1 MISSARHA
9 LDIILCFPFLK
20 SRHPLSRF
28 PHVLRPSFPIS
39 SSSQRPTP
47 FSSLIV
53 SSAADM
59 GSLSDHLPPLHYP
72 LARRDY
78 SVVDDYHGV
87 LVSDPYRWLEN
98 PDSEETKAFVE
109 AQAALTDSVLA
120 ECGERERLREQITKL
135 FDHPRYETPFKRGG
149 KYFYFHNSGLQAQS
163 VLYVQ
168 SDLDSEAEVLLDPNV
183 LSEDGTV
190 ALSNVS
196 ISRDGKYLAYGLS
209 LSGSDWVTI
218 KVMRIADKMPE
229 PDTISWVKFSS
240 ISWTHD
246 GNGFFYGRYPAP
258 KEGDDVDAG
267 TETDINL
274 NHQLCYHFLGTDQS
288 EDVLCW
294 KDPENPKFTLGT
306 SVTEDGK
313 MELQNTPM
321 TVQLGQGA
329 RIQLAN
335 AVINTGS
342 SGATIQFGSVDFPAV
357 VARTAAT
364 SAYGTDFERP
374 ARRPHSAET
383 SARSAHLSAPR
394 VTVTQEPR
402 RRISVFER
410 ISQPKAPATKRIVT
424 GGRISVVTANT
435 TTLPTGS
442 PASGNNNVETSSSG
456 GRLTRRQRRKR
467 NAELRAQQQFST
479 HPSNVPAQ
487 ELEAAIPTQN
497 GFSNLKWVKR
507 NSSTGELKKSFWEQ
521 RREVPTP
528 PKKKEPESLS
538 ARIYRVLKTVKERG
552 LTKRKIQRPLR
563 VETRRAPPKE
573 RLSVTTRIRERRY
586 TPRGEHRGVTPERRV
601 QGSTAER
608 SRWKGKQIWR
618 PMPHRDEER
627 KEREIDLGVTSGV
640 ASRRSAPNSRDR
652 RRWVQKKTHDDAC
665 YNCRHLGESSRGS
678 RRSPTPP
685 KEEVNFDRSPRVEE
699 ILLPNKEPEIQWRR
713 RSEIRLLGEG
723 KNMEEN
729 MKEEY
734 LKDEDYMEDEQ
745 EEMNDT
751 INMEVVYMVRHVEVE
766 YDDGEDDGDWQPHP
780 QQEYQH
786 QHEAGSIADGGN
798 RSQGEQEADEVEEN
812 HSDDENITLA
822 NIRRQMRRQMRAKDR
837 EISQLNEKMTEM
849 MAQMTA
855 MMRMMQRTAV
865 AGAIPNPPADPP
877 NLRMPQ
883 VSGVRGARRGEADS
897 TFFSRTDK
905 GKQVVYNLDK
915 GKQPMQHEEK
925 PKQGGG
931 ERPRQN
937 MGTGDRTFPSLKDKM
952 NKEYSFK
959 RESVAKLFRQESTR
973 VVTSSSVPPID
984 DRKNDKKPVQEE
996 KWETAVSKKTAKML
1010 KQLEGVPGVKW
1021 KSPTEPVLNLK
1032 GLSNVQASTSK
1043 QHLSQASSSKP
1054 GKSKFFKKKTKLKK
1068 PKEKKTVTQKV
1079 IDSLD
1084 EYYQTVRQ
1092 PIKLADFMSEL
1103 KIGETEEDGDT
1114 DFLPTEVC
1122 RVISVAPGTSIN
1134 EKYVKKEAP
1143 EACMMV
1149 LPMDCSSEEDLYF
1162 PEEGESDPDIASQME
1177 HVNLGGSDTDEN
1189 DVTPTKSQRVSRS
1202 KTKGRKEVE
1211 YSNDDYDY
1219 DSIYTNT
1226 VHGVFSRRIDN
1237 LSISDSVLVVTRI
1250 PLQYFKEIIPRKV
1263 HDVEELT
1270 TFYVPPLR
1278 KASGPASL
1286 FYSIGRLDED
1296 VNRDWFCNPVDSGE
1310 LVPTRFP
1317 RYNTRNIQR
1326 MLRKRGK
1333 IRSSKQQVHLC
1344 LSLWYRTVYEDA
1356 QYFIPK
1362 KLRPS
1367 SSLEVKAPNLK
1378 VVQRPKQRAEGK
1390 PVGRKKAMPTLPKP
1404 VIIPKERKHVPHLG
1418 SDTDEND
1425 VTPTKSQRVSRSKTK
1440 GRKEV
1445 EYSND
1450 DYDYDSIYTNT
1461 VHGVFSRRIDNLSIS
1476 DSVLVVTRIPLQ
1488 YFKEIIPR
1496 KYVTLAISEGC
1507 DPVNKLYYCDLST
1520 LSGGLHVLK
1529 GSKDMLPF
1537 VKLVDNFEASYD
1549 VVANNDTE
1557 FTFLTNKES
1566 PRYKLVRVDLNK
1578 PEIWSDVLPE
1588 DQNDVLESAY
1598 AVNGNQLLVCYLSDV
1613 KYILQIR
1620 DLKTGQLLH
1629 NLPIDI
1635 GTVTGI
1641 SGKRKDAEIFI
1652 GFTSFLTPGIIY
1664 KCNLSS
1670 EAPEMKVFREVS
1682 VPGFNRDDFYAEQV
1696 FVSSKDGTKI
1706 PMFIVS
1712 RKDIILDGSHPTLLY
1727 GYGGFNISLTPT
1739 FSVGRIVLAR
1749 NLGFVFCIVNI
1760 RGGGEYGEEWH
1771 KSGSLSKKQNCFD
1784 DFIAASEFLIST
1796 GYTNSGRLCIEGGSN
1811 GGLLIAACIN
1821 QRPDLFGCA
1830 IAHVG
1835 VMDMLRFHKFTIGH
1849 AWTSDYGCSDK
1860 KDEFQWL
1867 FKYSPLHNVK
1877 RPWEKSSDSSS
1888 QYPPTMLLTADHDDR
1903 VVPLHSLKLLA
1914 TMQYILCTSLENS
1927 PQKNPIIARIDRK
1940 AGHGAGRP
1948 TQKMI
1953 DEAADRYGFAA
1964 KMMGVSWND

>member
-1 MISSARHA
+1 MYQTLITN
-9 LDIILCFPFLK
+9 PY
-20 SRHPLSRF
+20 LS
-28 PHVLRPSFPIS
+28 
-39 SSSQRPTP
+39 
-47 FSSLIV
+47 
-53 SSAADM
+53 
-59 GSLSDHLPPLHYP
+59 
-72 LARRDY
+72 
-78 SVVDDYHGV
+78 
-87 LVSDPYRWLEN
+87 
-98 PDSEETKAFVE
+98 FV
-109 AQAALTDSVLA
+109 Q
-120 ECGERERLREQITKL
+120 
-135 FDHPRYETPFKRGG
+135 
-149 KYFYFHNSGLQAQS
+149 
-163 VLYVQ
+163 
-168 SDLDSEAEVLLDPNV
+168 
-183 LSEDGTV
+183 
-190 ALSNVS
+190 
-196 ISRDGKYLAYGLS
+196 
-209 LSGSDWVTI
+209 
-218 KVMRIADKMPE
+218 
-229 PDTISWVKFSS
+229 
-240 ISWTHD
+240 
-246 GNGFFYGRYPAP
+246 
-258 KEGDDVDAG
+258 
-267 TETDINL
+267 
-274 NHQLCYHFLGTDQS
+274 
-288 EDVLCW
+288 
-294 KDPENPKFTLGT
+294 
-306 SVTEDGK
+306 

-383 SARSAHLSAPR
+383 SARSAHLSASR

-410 ISQPKAPATKRIVT
+410 ISQPEAPATKRIVT
-424 GGRISVVTANT
+424 GGRISVMTANT

-487 ELEAAIPTQN
+487 ELEATIPTQN
-497 GFSNLKWVKR
+497 GFLNLKWVKR

-618 PMPHRDEER
+618 PRPHRDEER
-627 KEREIDLGVTSGV
+627 KEREIDLCVTSGV

-685 KEEVNFDRSPRVEE
+685 KKEVNFDRSPRVEE

-723 KNMEEN
+723 ENMEEN

-786 QHEAGSIADGGN
+786 QHEAGSIVDGGN

-883 VSGVRGARRGEADS
+883 VSGVRGTPEGGHETHNVTRQPTPQNIAS
-897 TFFSRTDK
+897 TSEP
-905 GKQVVYNLDK
+905 GKQVVYNVDK
-915 GKQPMQHEEK
+915 GKQPMQYEEK
-925 PKQGGG
+925 PKQVYNPNPQPKLILGGNDKPQNFQGGG

-959 RESVAKLFRQESTR
+959 RESVAKLFRQT
-973 VVTSSSVPPID
+973 VKAVTSSSVPPID
-984 DRKNDKKPVQEE
+984 DIKNDKKPVQEE

-1032 GLSNVQASTSK
+1032 GLPNVHASTSK
-1043 QHLSQASSSKP
+1043 QHLSQASSSKL
-1054 GKSKFFKKKTKLKK
+1054 GKPKFFKKKTKLKK

-1103 KIGETEEDGDT
+1103 KIGETKEDGDANP
-1114 DFLPTEVC
+1114 LPTEVC
-1122 RVISVAPGTSIN
+1122 RVISAVPSTPVS

-1162 PEEGESDPDIASQME
+1162 PEGDESDPDIASQME
-1177 HVNLGGSDTDEN
+1177 HV
-1189 DVTPTKSQRVSRS
+1189 
-1202 KTKGRKEVE
+1202 
-1211 YSNDDYDY
+1211 
-1219 DSIYTNT
+1219 
-1226 VHGVFSRRIDN
+1226 
-1237 LSISDSVLVVTRI
+1237 
-1250 PLQYFKEIIPRKV
+1250 
-1263 HDVEELT
+1263 
-1270 TFYVPPLR
+1270 
-1278 KASGPASL
+1278 
-1286 FYSIGRLDED
+1286 
-1296 VNRDWFCNPVDSGE
+1296 
-1310 LVPTRFP
+1310 
-1317 RYNTRNIQR
+1317 
-1326 MLRKRGK
+1326 
-1333 IRSSKQQVHLC
+1333 
-1344 LSLWYRTVYEDA
+1344 
-1356 QYFIPK
+1356 
-1362 KLRPS
+1362 
-1367 SSLEVKAPNLK
+1367 
-1378 VVQRPKQRAEGK
+1378 
-1390 PVGRKKAMPTLPKP
+1390 
-1404 VIIPKERKHVPHLG
+1404 
-1418 SDTDEND
+1418 
-1425 VTPTKSQRVSRSKTK
+1425 
-1440 GRKEV
+1440 
-1445 EYSND
+1445 
-1450 DYDYDSIYTNT
+1450 
-1461 VHGVFSRRIDNLSIS
+1461 
-1476 DSVLVVTRIPLQ
+1476 
-1488 YFKEIIPR
+1488 
-1496 KYVTLAISEGC
+1496 
-1507 DPVNKLYYCDLST
+1507 
-1520 LSGGLHVLK
+1520 
-1529 GSKDMLPF
+1529 
-1537 VKLVDNFEASYD
+1537 
-1549 VVANNDTE
+1549 
-1557 FTFLTNKES
+1557 
-1566 PRYKLVRVDLNK
+1566 
-1578 PEIWSDVLPE
+1578 
-1588 DQNDVLESAY
+1588 
-1598 AVNGNQLLVCYLSDV
+1598 
-1613 KYILQIR
+1613 ILQISSR
-1620 DLKTGQLLH
+1620 HHFPQHIKILKSKKKIFYDYKFEQIEPEQL
-1629 NLPIDI
+1629 
-1635 GTVTGI
+1635 
-1641 SGKRKDAEIFI
+1641 EIFQQ
-1652 GFTSFLTPGIIY
+1652 P
-1664 KCNLSS
+1664 
-1670 EAPEMKVFREVS
+1670 
-1682 VPGFNRDDFYAEQV
+1682 
-1696 FVSSKDGTKI
+1696 
-1706 PMFIVS
+1706 
-1712 RKDIILDGSHPTLLY
+1712 
-1727 GYGGFNISLTPT
+1727 
-1739 FSVGRIVLAR
+1739 
-1749 NLGFVFCIVNI
+1749 
-1760 RGGGEYGEEWH
+1760 
-1771 KSGSLSKKQNCFD
+1771 
-1784 DFIAASEFLIST
+1784 
-1796 GYTNSGRLCIEGGSN
+1796 
-1811 GGLLIAACIN
+1811 
-1821 QRPDLFGCA
+1821 
-1830 IAHVG
+1830 
-1835 VMDMLRFHKFTIGH
+1835 
-1849 AWTSDYGCSDK
+1849 
-1860 KDEFQWL
+1860 
-1867 FKYSPLHNVK
+1867 
-1877 RPWEKSSDSSS
+1877 
-1888 QYPPTMLLTADHDDR
+1888 
-1903 VVPLHSLKLLA
+1903 
-1914 TMQYILCTSLENS
+1914 
-1927 PQKNPIIARIDRK
+1927 K
-1940 AGHGAGRP
+1940 A
-1948 TQKMI
+1948 
-1953 DEAADRYGFAA
+1953 
-1964 KMMGVSWND
+1964 

>member
-1 MISSARHA
+1 MYQTLITN
-9 LDIILCFPFLK
+9 PY
-20 SRHPLSRF
+20 LS
-28 PHVLRPSFPIS
+28 
-39 SSSQRPTP
+39 
-47 FSSLIV
+47 
-53 SSAADM
+53 
-59 GSLSDHLPPLHYP
+59 
-72 LARRDY
+72 
-78 SVVDDYHGV
+78 
-87 LVSDPYRWLEN
+87 
-98 PDSEETKAFVE
+98 FV
-109 AQAALTDSVLA
+109 Q
-120 ECGERERLREQITKL
+120 
-135 FDHPRYETPFKRGG
+135 
-149 KYFYFHNSGLQAQS
+149 
-163 VLYVQ
+163 
-168 SDLDSEAEVLLDPNV
+168 
-183 LSEDGTV
+183 
-190 ALSNVS
+190 
-196 ISRDGKYLAYGLS
+196 
-209 LSGSDWVTI
+209 
-218 KVMRIADKMPE
+218 
-229 PDTISWVKFSS
+229 
-240 ISWTHD
+240 
-246 GNGFFYGRYPAP
+246 
-258 KEGDDVDAG
+258 
-267 TETDINL
+267 
-274 NHQLCYHFLGTDQS
+274 
-288 EDVLCW
+288 
-294 KDPENPKFTLGT
+294 
-306 SVTEDGK
+306 

-364 SAYGTDFERP
+364 SAYGTDFESP

-410 ISQPKAPATKRIVT
+410 ISQPEAPATKRIVI

-435 TTLPTGS
+435 TTLPTRS

-479 HPSNVPAQ
+479 HPSNVLAQ
-487 ELEAAIPTQN
+487 ELEVTIPTQN

-521 RREVPTP
+521 QREVPTP

-586 TPRGEHRGVTPERRV
+586 TPRGEHRGVTPERRA

-618 PMPHRDEER
+618 PRPHRDEER

-713 RSEIRLLGEG
+713 RSEIRLLREGE
-723 KNMEEN
+723 NMEEN

-751 INMEVVYMVRHVEVE
+751 INMEVVYMVRHVEFE

-822 NIRRQMRRQMRAKDR
+822 NIRRQMRRQMRAKDQ

-883 VSGVRGARRGEADS
+883 VSGVRGTPEGGHE
-897 TFFSRTDK
+897 THN
-905 GKQVVYNLDK
+905 Y
-915 GKQPMQHEEK
+915 EEK
-925 PKQGGG
+925 PKQVYNPNPQPKLILGGNDKPRNFQGGG

-937 MGTGDRTFPSLKDKM
+937 MGTGDRT
-952 NKEYSFK
+952 
-959 RESVAKLFRQESTR
+959 
-973 VVTSSSVPPID
+973 
-984 DRKNDKKPVQEE
+984 KNDKKPVQEE

-1032 GLSNVQASTSK
+1032 GLPNVQASTSK

-1122 RVISVAPGTSIN
+1122 RIISVAPGTSIN

-1149 LPMDCSSEEDLYF
+1149 LPMDCSSEDLYF

-1177 HVNLGGSDTDEN
+1177 HVNLGEASSAICFDSPNSRKPLLPPTPPLCRTPASHLFFPVATTSSLP
-1189 DVTPTKSQRVSRS
+1189 VTNSPTSPSPTTS
-1202 KTKGRKEVE
+1202 PP
-1211 YSNDDYDY
+1211 D
-1219 DSIYTNT
+1219 
-1226 VHGVFSRRIDN
+1226 FSRKAFDCPPN
-1237 LSISDSVLVVTRI
+1237 SSTPD
-1250 PLQYFKEIIPRKV
+1250 PPRQALRFQK
-1263 HDVEELT
+1263 
-1270 TFYVPPLR
+1270 LR
-1278 KASGPASL
+1278 KPDHRSQPA
-1286 FYSIGRLDED
+1286 
-1296 VNRDWFCNPVDSGE
+1296 
-1310 LVPTRFP
+1310 
-1317 RYNTRNIQR
+1317 
-1326 MLRKRGK
+1326 
-1333 IRSSKQQVHLC
+1333 
-1344 LSLWYRTVYEDA
+1344 
-1356 QYFIPK
+1356 
-1362 KLRPS
+1362 S
-1367 SSLEVKAPNLK
+1367 SSLAETVPQHQTSDLHLPEIKSSSHPVASSSSR
-1378 VVQRPKQRAEGK
+1378 RPY
-1390 PVGRKKAMPTLPKP
+1390 PTSVYTELNP
-1404 VIIPKERKHVPHLG
+1404 IPLCSPSHLG
-1418 SDTDEND
+1418 
-1425 VTPTKSQRVSRSKTK
+1425 
-1440 GRKEV
+1440 
-1445 EYSND
+1445 
-1450 DYDYDSIYTNT
+1450 
-1461 VHGVFSRRIDNLSIS
+1461 
-1476 DSVLVVTRIPLQ
+1476 
-1488 YFKEIIPR
+1488 
-1496 KYVTLAISEGC
+1496 
-1507 DPVNKLYYCDLST
+1507 
-1520 LSGGLHVLK
+1520 
-1529 GSKDMLPF
+1529 
-1537 VKLVDNFEASYD
+1537 
-1549 VVANNDTE
+1549 
-1557 FTFLTNKES
+1557 
-1566 PRYKLVRVDLNK
+1566 
-1578 PEIWSDVLPE
+1578 
-1588 DQNDVLESAY
+1588 
-1598 AVNGNQLLVCYLSDV
+1598 
-1613 KYILQIR
+1613 
-1620 DLKTGQLLH
+1620 
-1629 NLPIDI
+1629 
-1635 GTVTGI
+1635 
-1641 SGKRKDAEIFI
+1641 
-1652 GFTSFLTPGIIY
+1652 
-1664 KCNLSS
+1664 
-1670 EAPEMKVFREVS
+1670 
-1682 VPGFNRDDFYAEQV
+1682 
-1696 FVSSKDGTKI
+1696 
-1706 PMFIVS
+1706 
-1712 RKDIILDGSHPTLLY
+1712 
-1727 GYGGFNISLTPT
+1727 
-1739 FSVGRIVLAR
+1739 
-1749 NLGFVFCIVNI
+1749 
-1760 RGGGEYGEEWH
+1760 
-1771 KSGSLSKKQNCFD
+1771 
-1784 DFIAASEFLIST
+1784 
-1796 GYTNSGRLCIEGGSN
+1796 
-1811 GGLLIAACIN
+1811 
-1821 QRPDLFGCA
+1821 
-1830 IAHVG
+1830 
-1835 VMDMLRFHKFTIGH
+1835 
-1849 AWTSDYGCSDK
+1849 
-1860 KDEFQWL
+1860 
-1867 FKYSPLHNVK
+1867 
-1877 RPWEKSSDSSS
+1877 
-1888 QYPPTMLLTADHDDR
+1888 
-1903 VVPLHSLKLLA
+1903 
-1914 TMQYILCTSLENS
+1914 
-1927 PQKNPIIARIDRK
+1927 NP
-1940 AGHGAGRP
+1940 
-1948 TQKMI
+1948 
-1953 DEAADRYGFAA
+1953 
-1964 KMMGVSWND
+1964 